1 MRAWLPAPFGMV
13 KIEARSTIIGAF
25 SAWLIP
31 ASMVAAA
38 EIDFAHEIAP
48 VLREHCA
55 ECHLESKKKGG
66 FSMNTREDLL
76 AGSENG
82 GVLEPGK
89 GSESIFIELLTTE
102 EVDIQMPPK
111 GDRLS
116 AQKVALL
123 QRWIDEGAK
132 WEPGFTFGEAG
143 WEPPLAP
150 RQVSLPEAIEEG
162 RDHPL
167 DRLLDHYLA
176 EHDRQAGTQVDDAGL
191 IRRLY
196 LDLIGLLPTPTEVDD
211 FVSDQSPDKRE
222 KLIDEILGRDVDYAE
237 HWLSFWNDLL
247 RNDYVGT
254 GYIDG
259 GRKQITSWLYRS
271 LVDNKPYDQF
281 VRELVAP
288 GADAEGFINGIKW
301 RGKVN
306 ASQTRE
312 VQFAQNISQVFLG
325 INMKCASCHDSFI
338 DRWKLEEA
346 YGLAA
351 IFATEPVEIHRCDK
365 ATGKMAKAAW
375 IFPELGE
382 IDPEASQA
390 ERLKTLASLMT
401 DEGNGRFSRTLVN
414 RIWHRMMGRGIVHPV
429 DAMHTRPWSEDLL
442 DWLAVD
448 FTDSDYDLKKLIRRI
463 ATSRAYQS
471 VMAPTPDAAVGEEYI
486 YEGPIAR
493 RMTAEQFIDAVW
505 RLTAT
510 MPGAANADLMRVKF
524 EPGQFDGMDLK
535 GKWIWSNTGGI
546 PAAGEKISLRKTFEL
561 KARPQVARAVVS
573 ADNAFTLYLNG
584 RKLAA
589 DDNWNN
595 VAAID
600 LRPALKTG
608 NNVIV
613 IAARNGGT
621 TPNAAG
627 VFFDARLKVA
637 GAEAA
642 EIRIASDL
650 TWQWTR
656 SQPDGRGVFA
666 KPVEDW
672 QVVAAQSGPWMDA
685 IAEPARVGLARADQ
699 LEEPPVRAALV
710 KSDLLMRALGRPNR
724 EQVVTVRP
732 EGLSTLLAID
742 LANGDI
748 LASLLSRGAENRAK
762 AGKGKDPHAVI
773 SGLFHEALSRSP
785 TEDEI
790 EVLSDLAGAEI
801 TARGM
806 EDVLWALLML
816 PEFQLVR

>member
-1 MRAWLPAPFGMV
+1 MV
-13 KIEARSTIIGAF
+13 NNEAISTISTTIFALAV
-25 SAWLIP
+25 SV
-31 ASMVAAA
+31 SVVVAADV
-38 EIDFAHEIAP
+38 DFAHEIAP
-48 VLREHCA
+48 ILREHCA
-55 ECHLESKKKGG
+55 ECHLEDKKKGS

-76 AGSENG
+76 VGSENG
-82 GVLEPGK
+82 EVFEPGK
-89 GSESIFIELLTTE
+89 GAESIFIELLTTD

-111 GDRLS
+111 GDRLP
-116 AQKVALL
+116 AEKVALL

-132 WEPGFTFGEAG
+132 WEPGFTFGDAG
-143 WEPPLAP
+143 WEPPLEP
-150 RQVSLPEAIEEG
+150 RLVSLPEAIGG

-167 DRLLDHYLA
+167 DRLLDSYLA
-176 EHDRQAGTQVDDAGL
+176 KHGKKPGTQIDDAGF

-196 LDLIGLLPTPTEVDD
+196 LDAVGLLPTPAEVNA
-211 FVSDQSPDKRE
+211 FVSDQSANKRE
-222 KLIDEILGRDVDYAE
+222 RLIDEVLARDVDYAE

-259 GRKQITSWLYRS
+259 GRKQITDWLYRS

-288 GADAEGFINGIKW
+288 NSEAEGFINGIRW

-338 DRWKLEEA
+338 DRWKLDEA

-365 ATGKMAKAAW
+365 ATGEMAKAAW

-382 IDPEASQA
+382 VDANAPQA
-390 ERLKTLASLMT
+390 DRLKALAALMT
-401 DEGNGRFSRTLVN
+401 DEGNGRFSRTIAN

-448 FTDSDYDLKKLIRRI
+448 FADGDYDLKKLIRRI
-463 ATSRAYQS
+463 TTSQAYQAT
-471 VMAPTPDAAVGEEYI
+471 MATTPDAADGETYV
-486 YEGPIAR
+486 YQGPIAR

-505 RLTAT
+505 RLTGT
-510 MPGAANADLMRVKF
+510 TPGGANVDLMRTKI
-524 EPGQFDGMDLK
+524 EPGQYDDIALQGQ
-535 GKWIWSNTGGI
+535 WIWSNTEGV
-546 PAAGEKISLRKTFEL
+546 PAAGEKVTLRKTFEL
-561 KARPQVARAVVS
+561 KAKPKAARAVVS
-573 ADNAFTLYLNG
+573 ADNGYTLYVNG
-584 RKLAA
+584 RKLAD
-589 DDNWNN
+589 DDNWTS

-600 LRPALKTG
+600 LGPALKVG
-608 NNVIV
+608 SNEIV

-627 VFFDARLKVA
+627 AYFEARLIMV
-637 GAEAA
+637 GAEAD

-650 TWQWTR
+650 SWQWTLR
-656 SQPDGRGVFA
+656 EPDGRGVFA

-672 QVVAAQSGPWMDA
+672 QTVAAQSGPWMPA
-685 IAEPARVGLARADQ
+685 ISEDARVGLARADM
-699 LEEPPVRAALV
+699 EAEPPVRAALV
-710 KSDLLMRALGRPNR
+710 KSDLFMRALGRPNR

-732 EGLSTLLAID
+732 EELSTLLAID

-748 LASLLSRGAENRAK
+748 LASLLARGAENLANES
-762 AGKGKDPHAVI
+762 KGKASQAVI
-773 SGLFHEALSRSP
+773 SELFYEAVSRPP
-785 TEDEI
+785 TENEI
-790 EVLSDLAGAEI
+790 EVLTELSGTEI

>member
-1 MRAWLPAPFGMV
+1 MV
-13 KIEARSTIIGAF
+13 KAEANSRVLITIFAL
-25 SAWLIP
+25 AVQVP
-31 ASMVAAA
+31 AVVAADV
-38 EIDFAHEIAP
+38 DFAHEIAP
-48 VLREHCA
+48 LLREHCA
-55 ECHLESKKKGG
+55 ECHLEDKKKGS

-82 GVLEPGK
+82 EVFEPGK
-89 GSESIFIELLTTE
+89 GAESVFIELLTTD

-111 GDRLS
+111 GERLS
-116 AQKVALL
+116 VEKVALL
-123 QRWIDEGAK
+123 QRWIDEGAQ
-132 WEPGFTFGEAG
+132 WEPGFTFGDAG
-143 WEPPLAP
+143 WEPPLQP
-150 RQVSLPEAIEEG
+150 RRVSLPEARAD

-167 DRLLDHYLA
+167 DRLLDNYLT
-176 EHDRQAGTQVDDAGL
+176 EHGEEPGDQVDDAGFM
-191 IRRLY
+191 RRLY
-196 LDLIGLLPTPTEVDD
+196 LDVIGLLPAATEVDT
-211 FVSDQSPDKRE
+211 FVSDQSVDKRE
-222 KLIDEILGRDVDYAE
+222 QLIDAVLAREVDYAE

-259 GRKQITSWLYRS
+259 GRKQITNWLYRS
-271 LVDNKPYDQF
+271 LIDNKPYDQF

-288 GADAEGFINGIKW
+288 DSDAEGFINGILW

-312 VQFAQNISQVFLG
+312 IQFAQNISQVFLG

-338 DRWKLEEA
+338 DRWKLDEA

-351 IFATEPVEIHRCDK
+351 IFATEPLEIHRCDK
-365 ATGKMAKAAW
+365 ATGKMAEAAW

-382 IDPEASQA
+382 IDASATQG
-390 ERLKTLASLMT
+390 ERLKTLAALMT
-401 DEGNGRFSRTLVN
+401 DEGNGRFSRTIAN

-448 FTDSDYDLKKLIRRI
+448 FAEGGYDLKKLIRRI
-463 ATSRAYQS
+463 ATSQAYQAT
-471 VMAPTPDAAVGEEYI
+471 MAPTPDAADGEPYV
-486 YEGPIAR
+486 YRGPIAR

-505 RLTAT
+505 HLTAT
-510 MPGAANADLMRVKF
+510 TPGSSSADLMRTKI
-524 EPGQFDGMDLK
+524 EPGQYDGIALK
-535 GKWIWSNTGGI
+535 GQWIWSNSEGI
-546 PAAGEKISLRKTFEL
+546 PAAGEKITVRKTFQLET
-561 KARPQVARAVVS
+561 KPQVARAVVS
-573 ADNAFTLYLNG
+573 ADNGYTLYVNG
-584 RKLAA
+584 RKLA
-589 DDNWNN
+589 DGDNWTK
-595 VAAID
+595 VAAVD
-600 LRPALKTG
+600 LRPALKVG
-608 NNVIV
+608 SNEIL

-627 VFFDARLKVA
+627 AYFEARLKMA
-637 GAEAA
+637 GEQAD
-642 EIRIASDL
+642 EIHLASDL

-656 SQPDGRGVFA
+656 RQPDGRGAFA

-672 QVVAAQSGPWMDA
+672 QPVAVQSGPWMPAISDA
-685 IAEPARVGLARADQ
+685 ARVGLARADL

-732 EGLSTLLAID
+732 EELSTLLAID

-748 LASLLSRGAENRAK
+748 LASLLARGAENLAK
-762 AGKGKDPHAVI
+762 QSRGKPPHAVI
-773 SGLFHEALSRSP
+773 NGLFYQAVSRVP

-790 EVLSDLAGAEI
+790 EVLSELAGPELS
-801 TARGM
+801 ARGM